1 MLMKEGNGNQDI
13 FSKGECCFRDY
24 GEEKLFPCSLAMAI
38 VYEAGHDT

>member
-13 FSKGECCFRDY
+13 FFKGGCYFCDY
-24 GEEKLFPCSLAMAI
+24 GQKKLSPCPLAMGI